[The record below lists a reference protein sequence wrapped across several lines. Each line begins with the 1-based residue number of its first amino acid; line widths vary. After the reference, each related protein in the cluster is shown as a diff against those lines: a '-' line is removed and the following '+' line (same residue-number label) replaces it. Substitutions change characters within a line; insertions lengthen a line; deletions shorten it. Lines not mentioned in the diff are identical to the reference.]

1 VSIMNVYLETYG
13 CQMNVS
19 DSEVAL
25 SILRGAGYEQC
36 KDIADADVIL
46 VNTCSVR
53 DNAEQRVLGRLD
65 VFMQEKK
72 KRKQKSKNSKAPD
85 GGVKQGPVIGV
96 LGCMAQRQK
105 EKLLENPAVDFVAG
119 PDAYRNLPNVIN
131 NVIESGEKISA
142 TILSSEETYADI
154 NPVRTDTN
162 GVSAFISITRGCN
175 NMCSYCIVPYTRGR
189 ERSRDPQ
196 SIVHEAEEL
205 FKQGYK
211 EVTLLGQNVDSYQ
224 WTNPDDPTDT
234 TYFYQLLELVALVD
248 PKLRVRF
255 QTNHPKDIRKGVLY
269 TMAMYSNICN
279 HIHLPVQSGSNTMLQ
294 KMNRKYTREEY
305 LGKIAD
311 IREVLPDCAI
321 TTDVIAGFCG
331 ETEEDHKQT
340 LSLIKE
346 VGFDGAFMFQYSQR
360 PNTLAARKFKDDIPV
375 AEKTKRLNEIIEL
388 QNSLSL
394 KSNKKDVG
402 ETFEVLVE
410 GFSKRSDKQM
420 TGRTQQNKMC
430 VFDVPQPAAT
440 GKKGTA
446 ASIKPGD
453 YVDVKINSCTSA
465 TLIGEVVQKPK
476 RQYLTTAVY
485 DDIVDL
491 RNSLREL
498 REKFEKEFLEGIESK
513 KKQNKK

>member
-1 VSIMNVYLETYG
+1 MNVYLETYG

-25 SILRGAGYEQC
+25 SILRAAGYERC
-36 KDIADADVIL
+36 KEIADADVIL
-46 VNTCSVR
+46 INTCSVR
-53 DNAEQRVLGRLD
+53 DNAELRVLGRLD

-72 KRKQKSKNSKAPD
+72 KRKQKSKKSKAPD
-85 GGVKQGPVIGV
+85 GSEKRGPVIGV
-96 LGCMAQRQK
+96 LGCMGQRLK

-119 PDAYRNLPNVIN
+119 PDTYRNLPDVIKAIIDN
-131 NVIESGEKISA
+131 GEKISA
-142 TILSSEETYADI
+142 TNLSPEETYADI
-154 NPVRTDTN
+154 NPMRTDTN
-162 GVSAFISITRGCN
+162 GVSTFISITRGCN

-234 TYFYQLLELVALVD
+234 TCFYQLLELVALVD
-248 PKLRVRF
+248 PNLRVRF

-279 HIHLPVQSGSNTMLQ
+279 HIHLPVQSGSNAMLQ

-305 LGKIAD
+305 LQKIAD

-321 TTDVIAGFCG
+321 TTDIIAGFCG

-340 LSLIKE
+340 LSLLKE

-360 PNTLAARKFKDDIPV
+360 PNTLAARKFKDDISA

-388 QNSLSL
+388 QSSFSLM
-394 KSNKKDVG
+394 SNKKDVG
-402 ETFEVLVE
+402 ETYEVLVE

-430 VFDVPQPAAT
+430 VFDVPQTLAN
-440 GKKGTA
+440 GKKETA
-446 ASIKPGD
+446 VNIKPGD

-465 TLIGEVVQKPK
+465 TLIGEIIQKPN
-476 RQYLTTAVY
+476 RQYITAVVY
-485 DDIVDL
+485 DNILDI
-491 RNSLREL
+491 RNSIREL
-498 REKFEKEFLEGIESK
+498 REKFEKEFLENRESK
-513 KKQNKK
+513 KKENKK